1 MEIYV
6 KRVLTVLRPG
16 LVHAQVVLRRVYF
29 VLQMM
34 IVLPQSTQQQ
44 KVFLRQD
51 LYVIRQ
57 VCLYPI
63 IFD

>member
-6 KRVLTVLRPG
+6 KRVLTVLMPG
-16 LVHAQVVLRRVYF
+16 LVHAQVVVRRVYF

-34 IVLPQSTQQQ
+34 IVLPQSTQQL

-51 LYVIRQ
+51 L
-57 VCLYPI
+57 
-63 IFD
+63 